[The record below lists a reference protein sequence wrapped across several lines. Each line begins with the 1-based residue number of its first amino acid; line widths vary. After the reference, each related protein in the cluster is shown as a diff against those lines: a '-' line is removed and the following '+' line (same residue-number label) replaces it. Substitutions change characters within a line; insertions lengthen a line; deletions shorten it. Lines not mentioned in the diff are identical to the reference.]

1 MAVIV
6 KELNGDQEEVE
17 FLSQQ
22 SEFRRNVQKEREKYE
37 PTPREKI
44 FAVAK
49 SLVLRALLVFFLA
62 WLLRPMMSKTGKT
75 EL

>member
-1 MAVIV
+1 MAVIS
-6 KELNGDQEEVE
+6 ELNGDQEEIE

-44 FAVAK
+44 FSVAK
-49 SLVLRALLVFFLA
+49 SLVLRAIVFYFIA
-62 WLLRPMMSKTGKT
+62 WITRRTMMSKTDKT